1 MKHKPN
7 YTILGFSV
15 VSLSVMML
23 ALFFWLYSD
32 GHVQEFKTY
41 LLRTKESVS
50 GLTRESSVLYNGVKV
65 GYVSEIHIDQHDPDT
80 VNILIEVDNKVPV
93 TISTFATL
101 DTQGLTG
108 VVYVSLKNKT
118 NSHVVLQR
126 KRGFKFPVIPVKKSL
141 LSQLIN
147 LIPNLGKTLTASSVG
162 LENLFSEK
170 NVKNITSTLSN
181 LNTITTDY
189 KNNQLDIMHQLN
201 ATLIK
206 LDSAASTVQKSTQ
219 HFDRAVMSSKVLMDN
234 LTQQSLNQLPTLFDQ
249 LNSVTLNLK
258 HLAATVKSEPSI
270 LVRGRAEQSYGP
282 GEK

>member
-15 VSLSVMML
+15 VSLTVMML
-23 ALFFWLYSD
+23 ALFFWLSSD

-80 VNILIEVDNKVPV
+80 VNILIQVDNKVPV

-101 DTQGLTG
+101 DTRGLTG
-108 VVYVSLKNKT
+108 VIYVSLKNKT
-118 NSHVVLQR
+118 SSHVVLQS
-126 KRGFKFPVIPVKKSL
+126 KRGFKYPIIPVKKSL

-147 LIPNLGKTLTASSVG
+147 LIPNIGKTLTASSDGVVK
-162 LENLFSEK
+162 LFSEQ

-189 KNNQLDIMHQLN
+189 KKNQLDIMHQLN

-206 LDSAASTVQKSTQ
+206 LDSVAGVVEKSTQ
-219 HFDRAVMSSKVLMDN
+219 HFDRAIVSSKVLMDN
-234 LTQQSLNQLPTLFDQ
+234 LTQQSLSQLPTLFDQ

-258 HLAATVKSEPSI
+258 HLASTVKSEPSI
-270 LVRGRAEQSYGP
+270 LVRGRAERNYGP